1 MSKTERYYPE
11 TLLGIYFNLCRSG
24 DEKMS
29 IEGLNKFADEIQG
42 YYESSGRM
50 AEPAKVRIRARSFT
64 ERSLIDPPFSFIK

>member
-11 TLLGIYFNLCRSG
+11 TLLVIYFNLCRSG

-42 YYESSGRM
+42 YYESSGKM
-50 AEPAKVRIRARSFT
+50 AEPVAFFK
-64 ERSLIDPPFSFIK
+64 EQNKGGH